1 MVHSFP
7 KLIVTFPL
15 IVALVNN
22 LQSLV
27 SETDAETY
35 KFIHKVIV
43 KLFVVPNFLKNIVQR
58 R

>member
-1 MVHSFP
+1 MF
-7 KLIVTFPL
+7 LL
-15 IVALVNN
+15 IVAPVNN

-43 KLFVVPNFLKNIVQR
+43 KFVVPNFLKNIVQR

>member
-1 MVHSFP
+1 MVRSFQ

-15 IVALVNN
+15 IVALVIK

-27 SETDAETY
+27 SETDAVTY
-35 KFIHKVIV
+35 MFIHKVIV
-43 KLFVVPNFLKNIVQR
+43 KFVVPNFLKYIVQR